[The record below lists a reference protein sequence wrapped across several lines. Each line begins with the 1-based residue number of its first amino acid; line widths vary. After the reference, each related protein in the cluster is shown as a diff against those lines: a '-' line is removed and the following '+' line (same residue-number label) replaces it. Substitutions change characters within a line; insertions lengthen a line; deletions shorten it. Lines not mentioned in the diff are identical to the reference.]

1 MDVFD
6 VCSVTRVYWS
16 MIDAR
21 RRCIYTCRIIEVKPV
36 HQVTAPVV
44 ADMTIVHDRA
54 HPKYSSAAEE
64 AFEKRM
70 AADAQESNDDI
81 EPMSVG
87 YSENDETMAWPPSGG
102 TTRVSEAPEVESCIP
117 AITSSTG
124 GRASPTTQEL
134 TKRKA
139 PGIDLSRLSAST
151 LRLLGK
157 AAVSLAQANLSAD
170 ACPDNE
176 LQLTTIVDRLNEAA
190 AKNKRSQRSREN
202 SVDGSGSSN
211 HSGSNSR
218 EGTVITCLP
227 YFTEVSSVVRG

>member
-1 MDVFD
+1 
-6 VCSVTRVYWS
+6 

-21 RRCIYTCRIIEVKPV
+21 RRCIYTCRIVEVKPV

-44 ADMTIVHDRA
+44 ADMTIIHDRA
-54 HPKYSSAAEE
+54 HPKYSSAAELE
-64 AFEKRM
+64 FEKRM

-87 YSENDETMAWPPSGG
+87 YSENDETMAWPPGGG
-102 TTRVSEAPEVESCIP
+102 TTRVSEAPDVESSIP

-190 AKNKRSQRSREN
+190 AKNKRSLRSREN

-227 YFTEVSSVVRG
+227 YFTEVSSVV

>member
-1 MDVFD
+1 
-6 VCSVTRVYWS
+6 

-44 ADMTIVHDRA
+44 ADMTVVHDRA
-54 HPKYSSAAEE
+54 HPKYSSVAEE
-64 AFEKRM
+64 EFEERM
-70 AADAQESNDDI
+70 AAMVARTESND
-81 EPMSVG
+81 EPESVV
-87 YSENDETMAWPPSGG
+87 YNENEETMAWTPSGG
-102 TTRVSEAPEVESCIP
+102 TPRVSEAPDLERSVP
-117 AITSSTG
+117 AITSSTLTSD
-124 GRASPTTQEL
+124 RRPTTQEL
-134 TKRKA
+134 TTNRKA

-157 AAVSLAQANLSAD
+157 AAVSLTQANVSAD
-170 ACPDNE
+170 VCTDNE

-218 EGTVITCLP
+218 EGTFIACL
-227 YFTEVSSVVRG
+227 VLQI